1 MGQDGHTAA
10 REGCPEELLRGVLVA
25 NGVTPCHNSP
35 ANKKKKQKT
44 GVPIVA
50 QLRIQNSP

>member
-50 QLRIQNSP
+50 QCVKNPK